1 MLYFVV
7 KKIPALYKFTGSYF

>member
-7 KKIPALYKFTGSYF
+7 KLVMVDIMQVYC